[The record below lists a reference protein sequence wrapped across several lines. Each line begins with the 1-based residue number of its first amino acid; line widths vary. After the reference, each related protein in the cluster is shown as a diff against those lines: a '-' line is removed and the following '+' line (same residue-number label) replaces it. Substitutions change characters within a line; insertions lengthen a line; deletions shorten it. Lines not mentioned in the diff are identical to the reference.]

1 MSATTA
7 SPLRTSRLSTTAS
20 LALLA
25 SLVVSFLA
33 ASAVPTPLY
42 AVYQAEWG
50 FSPITTT
57 VVFGVY
63 AVAVLLALLV
73 FGRLSDHVGRR
84 PVLFAGLLGQTVAMV
99 VFATAAGVP
108 ELLVARII
116 QGVATGAALGA
127 IGAGLLDLDRARGTV
142 ANAVAPGAGTAS
154 GALLSGLVVQFL
166 PAPTHLVYVAAIA
179 VFALQAVG
187 VALMGETVT
196 RRPGA
201 RRSLVPQLALPRTA
215 RRAVFGAAPVLF
227 AVWAL
232 AGFYG
237 ALGPAIVHEVSGSSS
252 LVMGGLSLFV
262 LAGVAAV
269 SVYVLRE
276 ADPHGVMAVG
286 ILALVTGVA
295 TTLAAIDL
303 GSTVLF
309 FIGTAV
315 AGVGFGSGFQGGIR
329 TVMPLLHAHER
340 AGVLS
345 VLYVVSYLGMGLPA
359 VLAGVLVVHGGGLL
373 TTSYQYGVAVMALA
387 LLALTVVVR
396 RPDPIARRRSHPSPR
411 SSDPSRRSCAP
422 KAPDSLDVSRPGE

>member
-1 MSATTA
+1 
-7 SPLRTSRLSTTAS
+7 
-20 LALLA
+20 
-25 SLVVSFLA
+25 
-33 ASAVPTPLY
+33 
-42 AVYQAEWG
+42 
-50 FSPITTT
+50 
-57 VVFGVY
+57 
-63 AVAVLLALLV
+63 
-73 FGRLSDHVGRR
+73 
-84 PVLFAGLLGQTVAMV
+84 MV

-108 ELLVARII
+108 ELLVARVI
-116 QGVATGAALGA
+116 QGIATGAALGA

-179 VFALQAVG
+179 VFALQAIG
-187 VALMGETVT
+187 VVADGRDRHPSSWCPPLTG
-196 RRPGA
+196 PPA
-201 RRSLVPQLALPRTA
+201 RASPTA
-215 RRAVFGAAPVLF
+215 RRAIFGAAPVLF

-276 ADPHGVMAVG
+276 ADPHGVMALG

-345 VLYVVSYLGMGLPA
+345 VLYIVSYLGMGLPA
-359 VLAGVLVVHGGGLL
+359 VPRRSARRPRRRTADHVLP
-373 TTSYQYGVAVMALA
+373 
-387 LLALTVVVR
+387 VR
-396 RPDPIARRRSHPSPR
+396 RRRDGPRAARPHRRRTPAGPDPPARGRPEQRVTAPRRAAAVHRRRPI
-411 SSDPSRRSCAP
+411 
-422 KAPDSLDVSRPGE
+422 VST